1 MKKRSKIIIASILA
15 AVIIAAAPTASF
27 APVTLTAEAANV
39 IIPDNYGVKAVTKT
53 GELTVKVPENVSGSY
68 EVKAYEML
76 RLVVPEDST
85 DPDSMTNDDNSKN
98 VYYVTDPFVD
108 FFNTAKNAYN
118 DTDATVKLYEIDT
131 LYLTYDTSDKCL
143 KITATEPDQDK
154 KVNEDYI
161 VIDNRAYKK
170 DTDPAG
176 NKDDSQPGRLDKKYF
191 EADLVSRIA
200 SSDPIS
206 GETNASAARLLS
218 DWASRYIKAKKLSA
232 DATAQKIDDGG
243 TPSKVT
249 EFKFSNLVYG
259 YYVVVTNDD
268 SQDNDKSVINQS
280 ILNVPQAENVT
291 LKATPITIDKSVSN
305 LVDANRNNNG
315 ENDKSNSNTTRI
327 DEDIA
332 DGKKYDKLT
341 ANIGDV
347 LQYRIESHIPSLTS
361 YDLSDTTKLVDIG
374 TEIKASDFKTD
385 DKGKFIEN
393 SAIKDKYVYI
403 FRDTMTNQDFIPV
416 DTKVSG
422 VTVSGLKMEITYKD
436 SEGQDRTAT
445 YVVKNFG
452 ENTSPEYYL
461 VAREETNKANAIG
474 RLWKTDYETVTVE
487 DNEVYQNFFVINFD
501 LKKLKENEYD
511 GGEVVFTY
519 NAELKGEA
527 GNDDATNT
535 ATFTYSNDSFDS
547 SSTDTISDS
556 DKVYTYDLKIDKL
569 FSDGATTDFYDKVK
583 FKLYSQDSS
592 VTARKAIQFVKT
604 SDGSYT
610 RADSDDQTTTDVLAI
625 SPVDGKLLLHGLGEG
640 TYYLEEQENAD
651 LTGAGYNIV
660 NPIKIVVTA
669 KDEEKNITDSEKF
682 DLFKQVDVEGTS
694 TDTTATTATLDNVN
708 LPLKPVSNEYG
719 VEFDVINQKGF
730 KLPLTG
736 EYGNWALAIA
746 GILIVA
752 VSGTVIVLANRKK
765 KDTTA
770 DNEA

>member
-98 VYYVTDPFVD
+98 VYYVTDPFGD

-170 DTDPAG
+170 DTNPAD

-218 DWASRYIKAKKLSA
+218 DWASRYIKAKELSA

-249 EFKFSNLVYG
+249 GFKFSNLVYG

-332 DGKKYDKLT
+332 DGKKYDKIT

-361 YDLSDTTKLVDIG
+361 YDLSDTTKLVGIDK
-374 TEIKASDFKTD
+374 EIKASDFETD
-385 DKGKFIEN
+385 NDGNFKED
-393 SAIKDKYVYI
+393 SAIKGRYVYI

-416 DTKVSG
+416 DTEVSG

-436 SEGQDRTAT
+436 SERQDRTAT

-452 ENTSPEYYL
+452 GNTSPEYYL
-461 VAREETNKANAIG
+461 VAGEETNKANAIG
-474 RLWKTDYETVTVE
+474 RLWKTDYDTVTVE

-569 FSDGATTDFYDKVK
+569 FSDGATTDFYDKVT

-592 VTARKAIQFVKT
+592 VKARKAIKFVKT

-669 KDEEKNITDSEKF
+669 KDEEKNITDLEKF

>member
-39 IIPDNYGVKAVTKT
+39 TIPDNYGVKAVKKT

-108 FFNTAKNAYN
+108 FFNTAKKAYN

-161 VIDNRAYKK
+161 VIDNRAYQK
-170 DTDPAG
+170 DTNPDDDI
-176 NKDDSQPGRLDKKYF
+176 DDSQPGRLDKKYF

-200 SSDPIS
+200 DSNPIS

-218 DWASRYIKAKKLSA
+218 DWASRYIKAKELSA
-232 DATAQKIDDGG
+232 DATAQKVRDEEDD
-243 TPSKVT
+243 SKVT
-249 EFKFSNLVYG
+249 GFKFSNLVYG

-315 ENDKSNSNTTRI
+315 ENDKSNSTTTRI

-374 TEIKASDFKTD
+374 TEIKASDFETD

-474 RLWKTDYETVTVE
+474 RLWETDYTTASKK
-487 DNEVYQNFFVINFD
+487 NFFAINFD
-501 LKKLKENEYD
+501 LTKLKALKYD
-511 GGEVVFTY
+511 GRNIVFTY

-527 GNDDATNT
+527 GNNNSTNT
-535 ATFTYSNDSFDS
+535 ATFTYSNDPFDL

-556 DKVYTYDLKIDKL
+556 DEVYTYDLKIDKL
-569 FSDGATTDFYDKVK
+569 FSDGATTDFYKKVT

-592 VTARKAIQFVKT
+592 VTSSSSVTSRKAINFVKT
-604 SDGSYT
+604 SDGIYT
-610 RADSDDQTTTDVLAI
+610 RADSDDPTITNVLAI
-625 SPVDGKLLLHGLGEG
+625 NPEDGKLLLHGLGEG
-640 TYYLEEQENAD
+640 TYYLEEQKNDD

-669 KDEEKNITDSEKF
+669 KDENNNITDSENF
-682 DLFKQVDVEGTS
+682 DLFKQVNVEGTS

-708 LPLKPVSNEYG
+708 LPLKAVSNEYG